1 MLVAIERK
9 KGSSSGFCATVITL
23 LRRRRA
29 AAFGLDVHGTLSG
42 YSFSGVPCGGDGAG
56 REREL
61 YRAADEVKIRVIALS
76 YRVTVDDDDR
86 TKRRLIASVTRL

>member
-1 MLVAIERK
+1 MLVAIEGK

-29 AAFGLDVHGTLSG
+29 WTLSS
-42 YSFSGVPCGGDGAG
+42 YSFSGVPCDDDGAG

-61 YRAADEVKIRVIALS
+61 YRAAGEVKIRVIVLS

-86 TKRRLIASVTRL
+86 PMTHCNFNH